1 MATTDKE
8 LIAERFKTTLELF
21 ELGEAMLRQ
30 KLRRKHP
37 LAGEAEIEAHVRE
50 WLERRPGAEHGD
62 GVGRP
67 VAWPR
72 PS

>member
-1 MATTDKE
+1 MATTDRE
-8 LIAERFKTTLELF
+8 LVAERFRTALELF

-30 KLRRKHP
+30 KLRRKYP
-37 LAGEAEIEAHVRE
+37 LASETEIEAQVRQ